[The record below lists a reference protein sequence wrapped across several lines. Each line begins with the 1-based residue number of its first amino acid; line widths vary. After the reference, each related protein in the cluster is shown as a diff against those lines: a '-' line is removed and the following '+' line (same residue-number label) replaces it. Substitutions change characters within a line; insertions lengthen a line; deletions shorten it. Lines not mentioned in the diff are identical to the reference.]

1 MLIELLASVL
11 LCMSDITALCK
22 STLVRYVLHE
32 YTHPFCVLR
41 QVFALICDA
50 ENPQV
55 FTIEFIRGQIRKF
68 CSTER

>member
-1 MLIELLASVL
+1 MLIDLLASVL

-22 STLVRYVLHE
+22 ALKYVLHE
-32 YTHPFCVLR
+32 YTIPPLCHR